1 MHDLINFLKA
11 QFEKYTNSKIYRN
24 SLPRG
29 TDLCQDLRKLSHLPL
44 RDIWDVGAHK
54 GETTL
59 YLANEFPAA
68 KVRSFEP
75 VSSNYNFLIQNCKK
89 LENFNAHNFALGEE
103 NTQTQIHLQAASVIH
118 SLRDD
123 LNKPSGENSES
134 EIIRIKTIDSIINN
148 FKSNSIDL
156 LKIDVEGYELKVLE
170 GACKSLGDKKINFI
184 YLETG
189 LDSRFNSIQ
198 ALIDFLHPVGY
209 LPYAFYEQNPH
220 WTGKQNLWYWNTLFV
235 REELL

>member
-1 MHDLINFLKA
+1 M
-11 QFEKYTNSKIYRN
+11 
-24 SLPRG
+24 PRG
-29 TDLCQDLRKLSHLPL
+29 TDLYHDLRMFSPVSFCE
-44 RDIWDVGAHK
+44 IWDVGAHK
-54 GETTL
+54 GETAL
-59 YLANEFPAA
+59 FFANKFQHSTI
-68 KVRSFEP
+68 RSFEP
-75 VSSNYNFLIQNCKK
+75 VSSNYNSL
-89 LENFNAHNFALGEE
+89 LENCQKRENIYTYNFALG
-103 NTQTQIHLQAASVIH
+103 NKISQTEIHLQGGSVIH

-123 LNKPSGENSES
+123 LNKPSGEGSES

-170 GACKSLGDKKINFI
+170 GASKSLGDKKINFI

-198 ALIDFLHPVGY
+198 AFIDFLHPMGF